1 MLLHVW
7 LWSCSAPL
15 WSGQSSP
22 AGFRLR
28 CFLQACQQ
36 GSLQRAV
43 TLDALLL
50 VRAVERLDRL
60 LVDQRPEVLEGDV
73 LVAGDAHLLQEL
85 THTVLALQRLG
96 EQRHLFGDEG
106 LELGGV
112 HGGSVICSL
121 VKLRHHGVD
130 GQLQL

>member
-1 MLLHVW
+1 MRLHVW

-15 WSGQSSP
+15 WSGQSVS
-22 AGFRLR
+22 GSGVLCR
-28 CFLQACQQ
+28 CDQQ

-43 TLDALLL
+43 TVDALLL

-73 LVAGDAHLLQEL
+73 LAAGDAHLLQEL
-85 THTVLALQRLG
+85 THTLLALHRLG
-96 EQRHLFGDEG
+96 KERHLFGDEA